1 MSEQYVVYI
10 VREAFYTTLLV
21 SAPILL
27 VSLVIG
33 LVVSVIQAA
42 TSIQEFTLTFVPKL
56 IGMAVVLVL
65 TLPWMM
71 DTMISFT
78 MNLFNSIP
86 TLGR

>member
-1 MSEQYVVYI
+1 MTEQYVVYV
-10 VREAFYTTLLV
+10 VREAFYTTLMV

-27 VSLVIG
+27 VSLIVG
-33 LVVSVIQAA
+33 LVVSVVQAA

-56 IGMAVVLVL
+56 IALAVVLVL

-78 MNLFNSIP
+78 VNLFGNIP

>member
-1 MSEQYVVYI
+1 MTEQYVVYV
-10 VREAFYTTLLV
+10 VREAFYTTLMV

-27 VSLVIG
+27 VSLIVG
-33 LVVSVIQAA
+33 LVVSVVQAA

-56 IGMAVVLVL
+56 IALAVVLVL

-78 MNLFNSIP
+78 VNLFSNIP
-86 TLGR
+86 NLGR

>member
-27 VSLVIG
+27 VSLVVG

-56 IGMAVVLVL
+56 IALAVVLVL

-78 MNLFNSIP
+78 LNLFNNIP